1 VYTEKGDGSVKRIRV
16 LVVDDSAVIRR
27 LVSDSLAADSSI
39 EAALTAPNGKIA
51 LEKIDQQKP
60 DAVTLDVEMPVMD
73 GLQTLQEIRKKWP
86 RLPVIMFSTLT
97 ERGAQTTLDA
107 LSIGASDYVTKPSN
121 TGKLEDGI
129 AAVRASLIPKIKALC
144 GVEESPAPPLP
155 HPAMRVPLGT
165 GPTPGPVKVVAIGV
179 STGGPQALEKII
191 PRLPATFPVPVVIVQ
206 HMPKIFTRLLADR
219 LSSSSA
225 IRVRECITGTALA
238 PGHAWIAPGDF
249 HMFLRRVD
257 NKVQLETNQGP
268 PENSCRPAVDVLF
281 RSVAQIYSNSVLAVI
296 LTGMG
301 SDGLR
306 GCGAIRESGGRI
318 FIQDQLTSVVWG
330 MPGAVANAGLADKVL
345 PLEEIPGEICRC
357 VESSRLLAP
366 PRPKKPSGEESRALP

>member
-1 VYTEKGDGSVKRIRV
+1 MKRIRV

-39 EAALTAPNGKIA
+39 EAAPTAPNGKIA
-51 LEKIDQQKP
+51 LEKIEQQKP

-73 GLQTLQEIRKKWP
+73 GLQTLQEIRRKWP
-86 RLPVIMFSTLT
+86 QLPVIMFSTLT
-97 ERGAQTTLDA
+97 ERGAKTTLDA
-107 LSIGASDYVTKPSN
+107 LSMGASDYVTKPSN
-121 TGKLEDGI
+121 TGKIEEGL
-129 AAVRASLIPKIKALC
+129 AAIRATLIPKIKALC
-144 GVEESPAPPLP
+144 GVEEGPASSLPRPATPRIPLV
-155 HPAMRVPLGT
+155 H
-165 GPTPGPVKVVAIGV
+165 GPTPGPVKVLAIGV

-191 PRLPATFPVPVVIVQ
+191 PKLPATFPIPVLIVQ

-219 LSSSSA
+219 LSSSSS
-225 IRVRECITGTALA
+225 IRVHECVPGTALA
-238 PGHAWIAPGDF
+238 PGHVWIAPGDF
-249 HMFLRRVD
+249 HMVLKRVD
-257 NKVQLETNQGP
+257 KQVQLDTNQGP

-306 GCGAIRESGGRI
+306 GCEAIREGGGRI
-318 FIQDQLTSVVWG
+318 FIQDESTSVVWG
-330 MPGAVANAGLADKVL
+330 MPGAVAHAGLADKVL

-357 VESSRLLAP
+357 VESSRLLVP
-366 PRPKKPSGEESRALP
+366 PRPKTPGGEESRALP